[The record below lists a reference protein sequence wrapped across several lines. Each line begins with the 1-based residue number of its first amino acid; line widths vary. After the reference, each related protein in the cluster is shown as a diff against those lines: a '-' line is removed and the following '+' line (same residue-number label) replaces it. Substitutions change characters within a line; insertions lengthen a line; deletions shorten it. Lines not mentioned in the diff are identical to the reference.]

1 MLIWAV
7 GCAGLSL
14 LYGFRERWAE
24 SIDDEYL
31 YYFCKYSEDKNMKLD
46 GLEILKKV

>member
-1 MLIWAV
+1 MVIWAV

-14 LYGFRERWAE
+14 VYGFRKRWAE
-24 SIDDEYL
+24 TFDDEYL
-31 YYFCKYSEDKNMKLD
+31 YYFCEKSDDEKWKLP